1 MTMRQQLASPPPL
14 SLTTP
19 TSRPARHDYR
29 RAQRLA
35 QRLQLGECRAVFIA
49 PRPEKAAQYR
59 WGLHYPLICLSL
71 LAFVFVLQFFI
82 PFEDGNLSMIFYFCL
97 LTLLFPYSI
106 VALTVT
112 ALRRELFHCEQMHL
126 YSNGFVS
133 IDHRGRRCGAHWEQL
148 SNFRRGG
155 HKGDISTGAL
165 RWDMIQVD
173 IASPR
178 RGQTSTFKIAPRLH
192 EGVEIAALIER
203 GYTNFWLPR
212 FREQYEAGE
221 VLDFA
226 VLLLH
231 RDWLGKTTP
240 GRRRFSPTIAPPPS
254 PPTDQPTFVPGMAR
268 GQIVQADATT
278 QVEWLRHSEIKSIR
292 IDDRFIL
299 IRTIEPTRRDKQ
311 GRADRVWFQLD
322 TLGLKDAA
330 ILKEILAD
338 FNPKALSKL

>member
-1 MTMRQQLASPPPL
+1 MTMRQRLVSPPL

-19 TSRPARHDYR
+19 TSRPACHDYR

-35 QRLQLGECRAVFIA
+35 QRLQLGEYQAVFID

-59 WGLHYPLICLSL
+59 WGLHYPLICLSF
-71 LAFVFVLQFFI
+71 LALVFVLQFFI
-82 PFEDGNLSMIFYFCL
+82 PFEDGSLSMILYFCL
-97 LTLLFPYSI
+97 LTLLFPYAI
-106 VALTVT
+106 VALVVT
-112 ALRRELFHCEQMHL
+112 ALRRELFHCEQIHL
-126 YSNGFVS
+126 YSNGFVA
-133 IDHRGRRCGAHWEQL
+133 IDHRGRRQGAHWEQL
-148 SNFRRGG
+148 FNLRRGG

-165 RWDMIQVD
+165 RWDMIQAD
-173 IASPR
+173 ISSPR
-178 RGQTSTFKIAPRLH
+178 RGQASTIKIAPRLH
-192 EGVEIAALIER
+192 ESVEIAALIER

-212 FREQYEAGE
+212 FHEQYEAGE

-240 GRRRFSPTIAPPPS
+240 GRRRFSPTIHPPS
-254 PPTDQPTFVPGMAR
+254 STDQPTFVPGMAR
-268 GQIVQADATT
+268 GQIVQADAST
-278 QVEWLRHSEIKSIR
+278 QVEWLRRSEIKSIR

-311 GRADRVWFQLD
+311 GRADRIWFQLD

-338 FNPKALSKL
+338 FVGE